1 MKKIIII
8 LLSLLFLF
16 GQESM
21 EDSPKPCEDPLLKL
35 AKKKGI
41 KAIPIKDILRFRKL
55 MKACEKVGGEKVVDQ
70 IVHQDWQRDYRKAKT
85 MASFTSTFSICVF
98 LVMVYYFVGLGLATK

>member
-21 EDSPKPCEDPLLKL
+21 EDSPKPCEDSLLKL
-35 AKKKGI
+35 AQNKG
-41 KAIPIKDILRFRKL
+41 IKDILRFRKL